1 MTTEKTKGRNETMTT
16 TRRTVLAAGLGAAA
30 ASGIASANAQTAPKT
45 FVLVHGA
52 WHGGW
57 CWRRVA
63 DVLQRQG
70 HKVFRPTLTGLGE
83 RSHLMSRDIN
93 LDTHITDVVN
103 VFLWEDLKD
112 AVLVG
117 HSYAG
122 WVISG
127 VAERVLPRIGAIV
140 FVDAFMPDDGAR
152 GLDNTPEFS
161 RRGILAAMEKG
172 EASRPAPSAEFFGV
186 NEKDRAWVDSK
197 TTPQPVGVAL
207 QPIRLTGARDRVAKK
222 TYVRAAAYPQEMFD
236 KYLGLCGAD
245 KSWRTVEIPCGHD
258 IMVDMPE
265 RLAEVLVEVS

>member
-1 MTTEKTKGRNETMTT
+1 MTA
-16 TRRTVLAAGLGAAA
+16 TRRTVIAAGLGAAA
-30 ASGIASANAQTAPKT
+30 ASGVASADAQAAQKT

-63 DVLQRQG
+63 DVLERQG
-70 HKVFRPTLTGLGE
+70 HKVFTPTLTGLGE

-103 VFLWEDLKD
+103 VLLWEDLKD
-112 AVLVG
+112 VVLAG

-127 VAERVLPRIGAIV
+127 VAERALPRIGAIV
-140 FVDAFMPDDGAR
+140 FVDAFMPGDGDR
-152 GLDNTPEFS
+152 GIDNTPEFS
-161 RRGILAAMEKG
+161 RKGILAAMEKG
-172 EASRPAPSAEFFGV
+172 EASRPAPTAEFFGV
-186 NEKDRAWVDSK
+186 NEKDRGWVDSK

-207 QPIRLTGARDRVAKK
+207 QPVRLTGARDKVAKK
-222 TYVRAAAYPQEMFD
+222 TYIRAAAYPQDFFD
-236 KYLGLCGAD
+236 RYLAICKAD
-245 KSWRTVEIPCGHD
+245 KTWRTAEIPCGHD

-265 RLAEVLVEVS
+265 RLAEALVEAA